1 MGVKIKNVIP
11 VTSDVMTPE
20 MVAYICKYLDA
31 DTVVDSEK
39 LTVGPPSVE
48 NEYDEALAAPG
59 VVELCIKAQQEGYDA
74 VFVNCFSEPGVKA
87 ARECVDIPVFGGFE
101 PAAHLA
107 LGLADKISIVTVVPN
122 VVPLM
127 EGNLAKAHLEG
138 RFVSIRNVNI
148 PVKDLEDHEK
158 VCQAVLAESLQA
170 IRQDSAQAIVLG
182 CTGFVEVAETVQA
195 GLAAQL
201 GCRIPVLEAGQSAVM
216 LCQLCAKMGLRQ
228 SRLTYMPPPERGESR

>member
-1 MGVKIKNVIP
+1 MSIKIKNVIP

-20 MVAYICKYLDA
+20 MVAYICKYLEP

-59 VVELCIKAQQEGYDA
+59 VVELCIKAEREGYDA
-74 VFVNCFSEPGVKA
+74 IFVNCFSEPGVKA
-87 ARECVDIPVFGGFE
+87 ARECVKIPVFGGFE
-101 PAAHLA
+101 PVAHLA

-138 RFVSIRNVNI
+138 RFVSIRNINI

-158 VCQAVLAESLQA
+158 VCQAILAESVRA
-170 IRQDSAQAIVLG
+170 IEQDGAQAIVLG
-182 CTGFVEVAETVQA
+182 CTGFVDVAERVRDD
-195 GLAAQL
+195 LKQL
-201 GCRIPVLEAGQSAVM
+201 HQYDVPVLEAGQSAVM
-216 LCQLCAKMGLRQ
+216 VCELCAKMGLYP
-228 SRLTYMPPPERGESR
+228 SRLTYMTPPER

>member
-1 MGVKIKNVIP
+1 MGIRIKNVIP

-20 MVAYICKYLDA
+20 MVEYICKYLGPET
-31 DTVVDSEK
+31 TVESEK

-59 VVELCIKAQQEGYDA
+59 VVELCMKAEKEGFDA
-74 VFVNCFSEPGVKA
+74 IFVNCFSEPGVKA

-127 EGNLAKAHLEG
+127 EGNLAKAHLDK

-148 PVKDLEDHEK
+148 PVQDLQDHEK
-158 VCQAVLAESLQA
+158 VCKAVLEEAVRA
-170 IRQDSAQAIVLG
+170 IREDGAQAIVLG
-182 CTGFVEVAETVQA
+182 CTGFVDVAETVRENLCTQY
-195 GLAAQL
+195 GYDV
-201 GCRIPVLEAGQSAVM
+201 PVLEAGQSAVM
-216 LCQLCAKMGLRQ
+216 VCELCAKMGLRQ
-228 SRLTYMPPPERGESR
+228 SRLTYMRPPER